1 MTVRF
6 IGLRFLIIFE
16 TSYIENSTDES
27 DLHVFSVRTE
37 GSLLLLLT
45 REHCFEKKS
54 SKSSVFSLKS
64 VMNCHCATEVE
75 CRVSFYYL
83 ERSLILTSTTLDLF
97 SCLIVYQKGVN
108 NTLAWIP
115 QLYFLNVLE
124 EMEIY

>member
-64 VMNCHCATEVE
+64 VMNLPLCNRGGMQGIFLLFRKIFNIDQYDFGLVFL
-75 CRVSFYYL
+75 SNSL
-83 ERSLILTSTTLDLF
+83 SERR
-97 SCLIVYQKGVN
+97 Q
-108 NTLAWIP
+108 
-115 QLYFLNVLE
+115 
-124 EMEIY
+124 